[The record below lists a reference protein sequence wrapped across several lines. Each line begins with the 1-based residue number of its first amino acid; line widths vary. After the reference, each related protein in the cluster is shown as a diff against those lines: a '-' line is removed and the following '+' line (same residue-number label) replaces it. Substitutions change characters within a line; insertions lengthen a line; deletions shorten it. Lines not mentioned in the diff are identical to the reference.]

1 MAGTNKAVVLCS
13 GGLDS
18 TTVLYFAIDQGFD
31 VYPVSFN
38 YRQRHVVELT
48 FVKQTLEKLGLAS
61 RWAVFNLDFSQ
72 VKASALTDMA
82 ISVPESRSPDEM
94 GAAIPVTYVPLRN
107 TIFLSYAA
115 AYAEANDIS
124 DIFIGVNVLDYSGY
138 PDCRPAYIKAMEET
152 ISLGSKYV
160 DDPDR
165 RRFTIHTPL
174 IDKTKKEIIALG
186 RNLGVDYALTWS
198 CYNPRV
204 EGGRIEPC
212 GTCDSCIL
220 RQKGFDELAAET
232 GTSEADEA

>member
-1 MAGTNKAVVLCS
+1 MAERKKAVVLCS

-18 TTVLYFAIDQGFD
+18 TTVLYYALDQGFD

-72 VKASALTDMA
+72 VRASALTDLSLA
-82 ISVPESRSPDEM
+82 VPEGRDPSEM
-94 GAAIPVTYVPLRN
+94 ETAIPITYVPLRN
-107 TIFLSYAA
+107 SIFLSYAA

-138 PDCRPAYIKAMEET
+138 PDCRPAYIKSMEDT
-152 ISLGSKYV
+152 ISLGSRYV
-160 DDPDR
+160 DDPDG

-174 IDKTKKEIIALG
+174 INKTKKEIIALG
-186 RNLGVDYALTWS
+186 KSLGVDYDLTWS

-204 EGGRIEPC
+204 VDGKIEPC
-212 GTCDSCIL
+212 GACDSCIL
-220 RQKGFDELAAET
+220 RKKGFDELAAES
-232 GTSEADEA
+232 SEADEA